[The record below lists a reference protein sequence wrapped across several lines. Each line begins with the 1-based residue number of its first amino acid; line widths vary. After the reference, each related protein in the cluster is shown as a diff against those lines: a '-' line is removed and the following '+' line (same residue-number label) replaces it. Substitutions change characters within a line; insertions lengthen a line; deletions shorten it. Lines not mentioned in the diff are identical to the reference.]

1 MRFKLE
7 TPRHQTIAIQS
18 VVDIF
23 EGMECNTFDNAHCE
37 DIYANTCSLRLE
49 EMAANIHFIAEQN
62 GISPEDANF
71 ELLNI

>member
-49 EMAANIHFIAEQN
+49 EMAANIMLPALSLFSVKSCIFAS
-62 GISPEDANF
+62 G
-71 ELLNI
+71 